1 VTPDRIVAFAQVH
14 NFRDLGGYQTD
25 DGHSTRWGQLFRS
38 DAMHDLTESD
48 LEVLRKLGIV
58 TIVDL
63 RNADEVRR
71 VGRGLLANEPAR
83 FINAPVLAGAMME
96 ERGGDVEFDD
106 DYLATRY
113 MQYLQGG
120 GVAFVRALREMT
132 VADNYPLIFNCFFGK
147 DRTGVLAALV
157 LGCLGV
163 SREQIIADYA
173 ITASRVP
180 FIVKKLS
187 RDPAH
192 KETIE
197 RTDARLLAADE
208 RTMTSF
214 LDRLERDYGGALSWA
229 LSSGISS
236 ARLHVLSET
245 LLE

>member
-14 NFRDLGGYQTD
+14 NFRDLGGYRTN
-25 DGHSTRWGQLFRS
+25 DGRSTRWGKLFRS
-38 DAMHDLTESD
+38 DAMHDLTDRD
-48 LEVLRKLGIV
+48 LEVLRRLGVV

-63 RNADEVRR
+63 RNADEVQR

-96 ERGGDVEFDD
+96 ERRVEGELHD

-120 GVAFVRALREMT
+120 GVAFVRAFQEMT

-163 SREQIIADYA
+163 SYGQIVADYA
-173 ITASRVP
+173 LTASRVP
-180 FIVKKLS
+180 FIVEKLS
-187 RDPAH
+187 QDPAH

-197 RTDARLLAADE
+197 RTDARLLAAE
-208 RTMTSF
+208 EGTMTSF
-214 LDRLERDYGGALSWA
+214 LNRLERDYGGARSWA
-229 LSSGISS
+229 LNSGISS
-236 ARLHVLSET
+236 NQLHVLSET